1 MRAPEIFQRSELG
14 RAIWGFKR
22 EFVWVGIFSLFANV
36 LMIAPTLYMLQV
48 FDRVMISRSEITLL
62 VLTLVVLLF
71 FGMMAFAEWVRS
83 RLLVRSGVKFDE
95 RLNSLVFRATFDSRL
110 RSGKA
115 DASDAFS
122 NLTQIRQFATGV
134 GIFAFFD
141 APFTPIYLAVL
152 FMMHPVLGYT
162 SMFFIVV
169 LISIAFLGS
178 RFTDPHHEK
187 TMKASQES
195 GSFLGMKLRNS
206 ELVESLGMLQNLRRL
221 WMLRHENF
229 LGLQELS
236 QTRMHQLQAVT
247 KFVRYTQQSIVL
259 AVGAWL
265 VIHGDLSPASMV
277 AANMLMANA
286 LRPVDTLVTAWQGFV
301 MAKKSYFDLE
311 ALLEKFPPKNENS
324 EPTEF
329 KGTIKVQNLSA
340 TAPSR
345 EKPIL
350 QNINGEF
357 NSGEVIA
364 ITGPS
369 GAGKSTLIRCL
380 LGIWPNYTGQV
391 LLDGQDLN
399 TIFRDEIG
407 PMIGYLP
414 QTIELFDG
422 TIAQNI
428 SRFGPLESEL
438 VIAASKNVGIHEMIL
453 RFPKGYDT
461 PMGEAGGLLS
471 GGQRQRVGLA
481 RAIYGNPKLLFLDE
495 PNANLDDA
503 GEAAL
508 SVAIQHM
515 RNAGSTVFMVI
526 HQKNIL
532 KVATRQ
538 LVIQEGKLIQDRKL
552 QEAPSKQL
560 VNSEA

>member
-1 MRAPEIFQRSELG
+1 MKTTSIFERSELG
-14 RAIWGFKR
+14 RAIWSFKR
-22 EFVWVGIFSLFANV
+22 EFAWVGIFSFFANI

-95 RLNSLVFRATFDSRL
+95 QLNSLAFRASFDSRL
-110 RSGKA
+110 RAGKT
-115 DASDAFS
+115 DASEAFS

-134 GIFAFFD
+134 GVFAFFD
-141 APFTPIYLAVL
+141 APFTPVYLGVL

-162 SMFFIVV
+162 SVFFIVV
-169 LISIAFLGS
+169 LLSIAFMGS
-178 RFTDPHHEK
+178 QFTDIHLEK
-187 TMKASQES
+187 SIKANQES
-195 GSFLGMKLRNS
+195 GNFLGMKLRNS
-206 ELVESLGMLQNLRRL
+206 ELVESLGMLQNLRGM
-221 WMLRHENF
+221 WMLRHENY
-229 LGLQELS
+229 LELHELS
-236 QTRMHQLQAVT
+236 QKRMHQVQAVT
-247 KFVRYTQQSIVL
+247 KFVRYSQQSIIL

-286 LRPVDTLVTAWQGFV
+286 LRPIDTLVSAWRGFV
-301 MAKKSYFDLE
+301 MAKKAYFDLE
-311 ALLEKFPPKNENS
+311 QLLEKYPPKKVDS
-324 EPTEF
+324 EPAEF
-329 KGTIKVQNLSA
+329 KGTITVNNLIA

-357 NSGEVIA
+357 HAGEVIA

-380 LGIWPNYTGQV
+380 LGIWPNYAGQV
-391 LLDGQDLN
+391 LLDGKDLN
-399 TIFRDEIG
+399 ARLRDDIG

-422 TIAQNI
+422 TIAENI
-428 SRFGPLESEL
+428 SRFGKVNSEW
-438 VIAASKNVGIHEMIL
+438 VIAAAKNVGIHEMVL
-453 RFPKGYDT
+453 RFSKGYDT

-471 GGQRQRVGLA
+471 GGQRQRIGLA

-508 SVAIQHM
+508 TVAIQYI
-515 RNAGSTVFMVI
+515 RTAGATVFMVI
-526 HQKNIL
+526 HQKNIM

-538 LVIQEGKLIQDRKL
+538 LVLHEGQLIQDFRI
-552 QEAPSKQL
+552 QDAPSIQQVISK
-560 VNSEA
+560 A

>member
-1 MRAPEIFQRSELG
+1 MKTPAFFERSELG

-22 EFVWVGIFSLFANV
+22 EFVWVGIFSFFANI

-95 RLNSLVFRATFDSRL
+95 QLNSLVFRASFDSRL
-110 RSGKA
+110 RAGKS
-115 DASDAFS
+115 DASEAFS

-134 GIFAFFD
+134 GVFAFFD
-141 APFTPIYLAVL
+141 APFTPVYLGVL

-162 SMFFIVV
+162 SVFFIVV
-169 LISIAFLGS
+169 LLSIAFLGS
-178 RFTDPHHEK
+178 RFTDKHLEK
-187 TMKASQES
+187 SMKANQES

-221 WMLRHENF
+221 WLLRHENY
-229 LGLQELS
+229 LELHELS
-236 QTRMHQLQAVT
+236 QKRMHQVQAVT
-247 KFVRYTQQSIVL
+247 KFVRYSQQSIVL

-286 LRPVDTLVTAWQGFV
+286 LRPIDTLVSAWRGFV
-301 MAKKSYFDLE
+301 MAKKAYFDLE
-311 ALLEKFPPKNENS
+311 QLLEKYPPKKANAEQK
-324 EPTEF
+324 EF
-329 KGTIKVQNLSA
+329 KGTITVRNLTA
-340 TAPSR
+340 TAPAR

-357 NSGEVIA
+357 RSGEVIA

-380 LGIWPNYTGQV
+380 LGIWPNHSGQV

-399 TIFRDEIG
+399 ARVRDDIG

-414 QTIELFDG
+414 QAIELFDG
-422 TIAQNI
+422 TIAENI
-428 SRFGPLESEL
+428 SRFGKVNSAW
-438 VIAASKNVGIHEMIL
+438 VIAAAKNVGIHEMVL
-453 RFPKGYDT
+453 RFSKGYDT
-461 PMGEAGGLLS
+461 PMGEAGSLLS
-471 GGQRQRVGLA
+471 GGQRQRIGLA

-515 RNAGSTVFMVI
+515 RAAGSTVFMVI
-526 HQKNIL
+526 HQKNIM

-538 LVIQEGKLIQDRKL
+538 WVLQEGQLIKDVNIQGV
-552 QEAPSKQL
+552 PSTQQ
-560 VNSEA
+560 VIS